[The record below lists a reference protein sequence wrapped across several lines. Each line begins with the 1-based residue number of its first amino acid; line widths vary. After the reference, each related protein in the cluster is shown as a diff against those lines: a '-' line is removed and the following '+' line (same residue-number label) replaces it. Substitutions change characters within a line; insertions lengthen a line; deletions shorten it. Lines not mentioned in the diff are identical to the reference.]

1 MAFSATPLLQGELI
15 VAFIDDLISRPAYPV
30 AARPFPMAPR
40 LERGVKRTVD
50 VLLASTALMLLAI
63 PFLVV
68 AVLIK
73 ADSDGPVFFRH
84 TRIGAKGRTFR
95 MWKFRTMVS
104 DAEARLRDLAA
115 SGNVYSAGPFVKI
128 SDDPRITRLGA
139 FLRKT
144 SVDELPQLLN
154 VVTGE
159 MSLVGP
165 RPLIAAEV
173 EALGSSGEERLTV
186 LPGITGLWQVSGRS
200 TTTSDERLE
209 LDLEYVRRRGFAFDL
224 RILLLTIPAVFWRR
238 GAM

>member
-30 AARPFPMAPR
+30 TRPFPMAAR
-40 LERGVKRTVD
+40 LERAAKRIID
-50 VLLASTALMLLAI
+50 VLLASMALMLLAI

-68 AVLIK
+68 AALIK
-73 ADSDGPVFFRH
+73 ADSQGPVFFRH
-84 TRIGAKGRTFR
+84 TRVGVRGRSFR

-115 SGNVYSAGPFVKI
+115 HGNVYSAGPFVKI
-128 SDDPRITRLGA
+128 TDDPRITKLGA
-139 FLRKT
+139 FLRKS

-154 VVTGE
+154 VLSGE

-173 EALGSSGEERLTV
+173 EALGSVGAERLTV
-186 LPGITGLWQVSGRS
+186 PPGITGLWQVSGRS

-209 LDLEYVRRRGFAFDL
+209 LDLEYVRRRGFVFDL